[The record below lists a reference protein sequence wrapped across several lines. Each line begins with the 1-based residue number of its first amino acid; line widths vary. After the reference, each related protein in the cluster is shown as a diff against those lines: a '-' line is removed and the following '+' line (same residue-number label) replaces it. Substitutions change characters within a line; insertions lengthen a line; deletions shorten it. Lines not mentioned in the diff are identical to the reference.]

1 MISPLRTPRER
12 AWPRPMMFSAPS
24 GPCSPTTTQIFEVP
38 ISRPAMMLESSN
50 MSPPGSVGIHR
61 SRRRARCSAGGHP
74 AHRHVVRHG
83 QIRRRDGFLL
93 LQTEI
98 VNLLPASQLL
108 LDIVETERD
117 FAALP

>member
-24 GPCSPTTTQIFEVP
+24 GFCSPTTTQILDVP

-50 MSPPGSVGIHR
+50 IFPPGSDGMDR
-61 SRRRARCSAGGHP
+61 SRRQVGRGAGHHP

-83 QIRRRDGFLL
+83 EIRRRDGFLL

-108 LDIVETERD
+108 LNFVE
-117 FAALP
+117 